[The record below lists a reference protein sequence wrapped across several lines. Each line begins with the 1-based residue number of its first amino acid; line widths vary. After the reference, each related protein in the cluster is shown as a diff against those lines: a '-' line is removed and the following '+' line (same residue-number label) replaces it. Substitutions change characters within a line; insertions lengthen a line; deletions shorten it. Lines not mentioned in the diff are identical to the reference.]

1 MFVSRVVYPLG
12 GTKILFIPS
21 KNVNAI
27 SCAAHRFDFRMFCCA
42 CRPFEKT
49 NKPCLLLTLCFLFP
63 LLVHIQ
69 NAFVC
74 IYLINGFTQL
84 IDLSTTLSD
93 VAGYTHR
100 YQAAYLNSP
109 LWGQMMTAGFVYT
122 VHLSITVCVCVRV
135 LRSGSGSW
143 GRWWMTSYAS
153 SATTTQRQEKATTL
167 TGLCGHIILCCV

>member
-1 MFVSRVVYPLG
+1 MFVSSLPTRWHQNPFYPL
-12 GTKILFIPS
+12 

-27 SCAAHRFDFRMFCCA
+27 SCTAHRFDFRIFCCA

-122 VHLSITVCVCVRV
+122 VHLSITVCVCVCVAVRIGE
-135 LRSGSGSW
+135 LREVMDDILRKQCDYDPASGE
-143 GRWWMTSYAS
+143 SYDFDRFVWAHYS
-153 SATTTQRQEKATTL
+153 LLR
-167 TGLCGHIILCCV
+167 